1 MTGHGAKLPRKRQ
14 QAIVALIEH
23 STMKEAAR
31 AIGIGEATIHRWL
44 KNESF
49 LVAYREAK
57 RRVVDHAI
65 TCLQK
70 ATGEAVRVLQEI
82 LSDPDKPPSAR
93 VTAARTILDMAVKA
107 VEMDDLTARLEE
119 IERTIEGGR
128 R

>member
-14 QAIVALIEH
+14 QAIAALIEH

-31 AIGIGEATIHRWL
+31 AIGIGEATLHRWL
-44 KNESF
+44 KDQSF
-49 LVAYREAK
+49 LASYRETK
-57 RRVVDHAI
+57 KCIVDHAI
-65 TCLQK
+65 TCLQR
-70 ATGEAVRVLQEI
+70 ATGEAVKVLQEI
-82 LSDPDKPPSAR
+82 LSDPDKPPSSR

-107 VEMDDLTARLEE
+107 VEMDDLTSRIEE